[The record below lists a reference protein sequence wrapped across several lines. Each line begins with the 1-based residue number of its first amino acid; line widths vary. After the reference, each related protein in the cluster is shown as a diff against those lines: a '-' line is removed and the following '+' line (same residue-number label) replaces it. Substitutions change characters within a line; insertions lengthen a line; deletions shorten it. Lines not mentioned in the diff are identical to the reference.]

1 MLPARALTG
10 AARLRAVASAV
21 PPHPDA
27 GGAPHRGVRGPR
39 GGAASPKRRPLS
51 GAPPA
56 AAPAAAAAA
65 LAAEP
70 PSQGAALLAA
80 LGRYRALVLDASCE
94 FSSVLGWPV
103 EAENVLET
111 YQPTNHSLVTD
122 PYPKKNIYILQTA
135 PSTWSTGSARS

>member
-1 MLPARALTG
+1 MLPARAA
-10 AARLRAVASAV
+10 AARLRAVASAA
-21 PPHPDA
+21 PDV

-56 AAPAAAAAA
+56 AAPPAAAAA

-70 PSQGAALLAA
+70 PSQAAALLAA

-94 FSSVLGWPV
+94 WSSAASLVGQSV

-111 YQPTNHSLVTD
+111 YQPTNHSRITD
-122 PYPKKNIYILQTA
+122 LYPK
-135 PSTWSTGSARS
+135 